1 MMTAI
6 KVKPQTKFAIV
17 LVAAYSLFMLWWF
30 LREDAPKLGTSQAAA
45 VFTTPKVNRQVP
57 VASAPLPSSSLAKGE
72 FHPAGRV
79 VAQASAQHI
88 QPGEVGGFVPYRW
101 PGRLPAYPGEPVTA
115 YVRVP
120 STKKQEALTVNW
132 WFHS

>member
-1 MMTAI
+1 M
-6 KVKPQTKFAIV
+6 KFNLV
-17 LVAAYSLFMLWWF
+17 LIASYSLFMLWWF
-30 LREDAPKLGTSQAAA
+30 LREDAPKLGTSQAVA
-45 VFTTPKVNRQVP
+45 VSTTPKVKKVEP
-57 VASAPLPSSSLAKGE
+57 VASVGNSAGANARLPLPGE
-72 FHPAGRV
+72 AALPSGRV

-88 QPGEVGGFVPYRW
+88 QPGEVGGFTPYRW

-120 STKKQEALTVNW
+120 STKKQEALMVNW